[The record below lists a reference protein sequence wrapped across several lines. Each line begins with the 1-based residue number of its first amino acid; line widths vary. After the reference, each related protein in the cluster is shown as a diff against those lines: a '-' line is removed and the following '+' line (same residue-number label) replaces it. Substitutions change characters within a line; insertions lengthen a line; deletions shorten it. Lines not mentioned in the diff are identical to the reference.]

1 MGLAESHVPLK
12 RSKNP
17 PTRFLDN
24 PPGMHRPGGN
34 EATDANTH
42 PEGVTV
48 MKDVK
53 VEQVNEISGGALPGT
68 LGEIF
73 ENGLWPGNP
82 GGTPP
87 YNPDGPNPDGPL
99 FPV

>member
-1 MGLAESHVPLK
+1 
-12 RSKNP
+12 
-17 PTRFLDN
+17 
-24 PPGMHRPGGN
+24 
-34 EATDANTH
+34 
-42 PEGVTV
+42 